1 MLSFH
6 RLHGAVEV
14 SADQQSDQELSSA
27 FSQRDSRFRR
37 FFHAICRHSPA
48 FPAYGGEQDSSK
60 LHRDGP
66 SNQRSN
72 ERLHEE
78 YCSEGLRSLVGIFR
92 TKQR

>member
-6 RLHGAVEV
+6 PLHEAVEV
-14 SADQQSDQELSSA
+14 PADQQSDQESSSA
-27 FSQRDSRFRR
+27 FSQRGNRFRW

-78 YCSEGLRSLVGIFR
+78 YGSEGLHNLVGIF
-92 TKQR
+92 